1 MACNAEKEQKERAG
15 ERRTATIEAEGLGGT
30 AFAEIFSPLVFTSSR
45 SRDGGSLR
53 VVELYLEFYKV
64 LNKTQSLYNPIF
76 IQEFV
81 LTKFPLDYPLAPSV
95 TFGDSSLPEGAEG
108 NGGRSKPLPYGEQ
121 RRLRT
126 LPTMPL

>member
-1 MACNAEKEQKERAG
+1 M
-15 ERRTATIEAEGLGGT
+15 
-30 AFAEIFSPLVFTSSR
+30 
-45 SRDGGSLR
+45 
-53 VVELYLEFYKV
+53 VELYLKFYKV